1 MRDQLLNAAI
11 ACAIAG
17 FALMPSEAIAGNA
30 RGAARG
36 VATSEVPGDGN
47 GFVRRGN
54 GNGRGIGPGALRG
67 GSATRPTREGGIC
80 PGVKV
85 YGPLGQAGQSH
96 TAHADFVEIEP
107 DGNEPVVDGAWA
119 GMTYFWI
126 ASQFAYVLNAHAVPA
141 ESDWTL
147 VLEAED
153 GSAICLGEGRANRG
167 GQLHL
172 QDSIELEGNLPPE
185 LDPFVAATAD
195 DPGLLLLVPT
205 ESVDCATG
213 EVAADVARRVVS
225 DEPIRYVDA
234 DELVCPAP
242 PIR

>member
-1 MRDQLLNAAI
+1 MRANSLGIAI
-11 ACAIAG
+11 AAVCAVAG
-17 FALMPSEAIAGNA
+17 LFGTVSSASAGNA

-36 VATSEVPGDGN
+36 VSEATVP
-47 GFVRRGN
+47 GN
-54 GNGRGIGPGALRG
+54 GNGLVRG
-67 GSATRPTREGGIC
+67 GNGRGTAQLPQRGGGATRPTREGGIC

-96 TAHADFVEIEP
+96 TAHADFLEI
-107 DGNEPVVDGAWA
+107 DVASNEPVVDGAWA

-126 ASQFAYVLNAHAVPA
+126 ASQFAYVLNAHAVPE

-153 GSAICLGEGRANRG
+153 GSAICLGAGRANRG

-172 QDSIELEGNLPPE
+172 QDSIELDGNLPPE

-205 ESVDCATG
+205 ESVDCAAGT
-213 EVAADVARRVVS
+213 VAADVARVVVS

>member
-1 MRDQLLNAAI
+1 MRGQLLSAAI
-11 ACAIAG
+11 ACVSAG
-17 FALMPSEAIAGNA
+17 FFCTASDVNAGNA
-30 RGAARG
+30 RSAARG
-36 VATSEVPGDGN
+36 VAATDVPADGN
-47 GFVRRGN
+47 GFVRGNN
-54 GNGRGIGPGALRG
+54 GNRRGTTPGMQRG
-67 GSATRPTREGGIC
+67 GGATRPTREGGIC
-80 PGVKV
+80 SGVKV

-96 TAHADFVEIEP
+96 TAHAEFLEI
-107 DGNEPVVDGAWA
+107 DAASNEPVVDGAWA

-126 ASQFAYVLNAHAVPA
+126 ASQFAYVLNAHAVPEA
-141 ESDWTL
+141 SDWTL

-153 GSAICLGEGRANRG
+153 GSAICLGAGRANRG

-172 QDSIELEGNLPPE
+172 QDSIELDGNLPPA

-205 ESVDCATG
+205 ESVDCAAGT
-213 EVAADVARRVVS
+213 VAADVARVVVS